1 MSVAPI
7 KYKTFQSP
15 KLEVNYERPVTS
27 YPDKEIISG
36 LRGTQKPIHI

>member
-1 MSVAPI
+1 VAPI

-27 YPDKEIISG
+27 
-36 LRGTQKPIHI
+36 